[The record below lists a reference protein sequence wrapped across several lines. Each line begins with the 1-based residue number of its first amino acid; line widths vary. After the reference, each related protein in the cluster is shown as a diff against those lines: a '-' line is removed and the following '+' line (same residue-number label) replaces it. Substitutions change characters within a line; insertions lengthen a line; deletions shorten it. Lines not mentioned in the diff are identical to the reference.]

1 MSTSFIFSH
10 PEQELS
16 LENRS
21 RLVSV
26 LTNTRTMDDVIQKTA
41 ANYQSSMAPETYQNL
56 SAQNTPLTEI
66 DMVRQFLEGYV
77 NDANKLNAEEIVLKE
92 ELDKATK
99 QRNLLIGLG
108 IAAGVILL
116 IIIIASL

>member
-1 MSTSFIFSH
+1 MSNSFIFAH
-10 PEQELS
+10 PEQEVT

-21 RLVSV
+21 RLVAV
-26 LTNTRTMDDVIQKTA
+26 LNNTRQMNDVIQKTA
-41 ANYQSSMAPETYQNL
+41 ANYQNTLPPENYQNL

-77 NDANKLNAEEIVLKE
+77 NDANKLNAEELTLKE

-116 IIIIASL
+116 IIIMASL